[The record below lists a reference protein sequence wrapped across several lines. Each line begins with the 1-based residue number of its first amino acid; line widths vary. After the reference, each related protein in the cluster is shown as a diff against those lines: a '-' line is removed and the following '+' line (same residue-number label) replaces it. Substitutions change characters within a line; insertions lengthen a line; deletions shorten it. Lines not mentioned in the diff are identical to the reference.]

1 MDLVLTQL
9 TDLHINSTDD
19 LDVLLSRTKSIVGAI
34 SEVIRKPQETL
45 LILCVTG
52 DIANTGSIEQY
63 AVAEKFFDDII
74 EKISDRYSDLSF
86 QIAFVPGN
94 HDCDFSSK
102 YVSMR
107 NAIMGN
113 RDIDLYDRETIRAC
127 TSIQQNF
134 YNFVQKYVD
143 KGYSLGLRKDSI
155 FTENIICDDINSN
168 FKNYRIKLHCINTA
182 WCSQI
187 KEQKNMKFIVPSD
200 IEKREN
206 DIVISMMH
214 HGPNWFDW
222 EGNDNWNEYH
232 RNYSDIILIGHDH
245 KFDYVQTTN
254 YDSSTNYLIKG
265 NQLYSSGEKE
275 QSGFNIVKINLED
288 NIELFYTF
296 SWKSRIYERVLATEP
311 CHFER
316 NKYKESSISI
326 KKEKKE
332 YLEEIEID
340 IVNKNKSPLLL
351 SDTFVF
357 PVIQGE
363 KDDKPEKTKTYK
375 NQEDILNVIN
385 EKKLLIIDGGKEYG
399 KTALLKRLF
408 IILSESEL
416 FPIMINGES
425 IKSSSEN
432 EINSQIRREYV
443 DSYNNINVDHIMQ
456 LEKNQRVCL
465 IDDFDNNLLSD
476 KSQKDFL
483 EYICNHFGIVIIT
496 NNSKENMVGVVK
508 NIETSDYF
516 ESNFCRFEIRAI
528 RRVMKHRLIEKWLL
542 LENPTQDTNSIEF
555 QAKVKAKTTQVQ
567 NVIKTGYFSNTPIEF
582 LLVLSYID
590 NAQSFT
596 ADYSRYSYIYDS
608 LIREKI
614 NDIAEKDTVK
624 CTAYMTLLQ
633 LLAYGLYENKI
644 GEFFD
649 EDIILKAIY
658 KYNEEYSPIKGKPTN
673 IIKRLLDNNIL
684 AERGEQYKFKYSYM
698 YYYFAGSYIENVLSP
713 EEKTKKI
720 REILSNLS
728 LEINFNIALFMAY
741 SMSTEHVIFPMVK
754 EVEESLLKEFSGF
767 RYENHR
773 TLLSDANTTVFEKLN
788 ELYEIPENSQI
799 PELQEQLRE
808 HRDELE
814 EAELYNDKD
823 VDKSE
828 QGESENFGVVFND
841 FTKLL
846 RLIQFEG
853 EILKNYAAKIK
864 NQPRRDMIKLMGYS
878 NLKLL
883 GFFGNMISTELD
895 KIIEVVERKA
905 KSETDDKKI
914 NKQAL
919 LQLIRDYMGLI
930 WSQFVEINV
939 NNLAIC
945 WDTDMVRDDVRSFKE
960 WEKSDFFDMVNVE
973 YQFRISDSKLPV
985 RDIEKC
991 FYGKEKLDGFSCEI
1005 MKKIIA
1011 GYLMNYQYDAT
1022 DKARVC
1028 ELLGFNYRKL
1038 FLEEQKQQA
1047 LEMIE

>member
-1 MDLVLTQL
+1 M
-9 TDLHINSTDD
+9 
-19 LDVLLSRTKSIVGAI
+19 
-34 SEVIRKPQETL
+34 
-45 LILCVTG
+45 
-52 DIANTGSIEQY
+52 
-63 AVAEKFFDDII
+63 
-74 EKISDRYSDLSF
+74 
-86 QIAFVPGN
+86 
-94 HDCDFSSK
+94 
-102 YVSMR
+102 
-107 NAIMGN
+107 
-113 RDIDLYDRETIRAC
+113 
-127 TSIQQNF
+127 
-134 YNFVQKYVD
+134 QKYVD
-143 KGYSLGLRKDSI
+143 KGYSLGLRRDSI
-155 FTENIICDDINSN
+155 FTENIICDDMNPN

-187 KEQKNMKFIVPSD
+187 KEKKDMKFVVPSG
-200 IEKREN
+200 IEKQEN
-206 DIVISMMH
+206 DIVISMLH

-232 RNYSDIILIGHDH
+232 RTYSDIILIGHDH

-254 YDSSTNYLIKG
+254 YDSSTNYFVKG
-265 NQLYSSGEKE
+265 NQLYSNREKE

-288 NIELFYTF
+288 SIELFYTF
-296 SWKSRIYERVLATEP
+296 SLKSGIYERVLATEP

-316 NKYKESSISI
+316 NKYRDSSVSI
-326 KKEKKE
+326 KKGKKE

-351 SDTFVF
+351 SDIFVF
-357 PVIQGE
+357 PIIQGE
-363 KDDKPEKTKTYK
+363 RADKPEKTKTYK
-375 NQEDILNVIN
+375 NQEEILNVIN
-385 EKKLLIIDGGKEYG
+385 EKKLVIIDGGKEYG
-399 KTALLKRLF
+399 KTALLKRF
-408 IILSESEL
+408 FMIFSEAEL

-425 IKSSSEN
+425 IKSSAEN
-432 EINSQIRREYV
+432 EINDQIRREYV

-456 LEKNQRVCL
+456 LEKNRRVCL
-465 IDDFDNNLLSD
+465 IDDFDNNYLRD
-476 KSQKDFL
+476 KCQKDFL
-483 EYICNHFGIVIIT
+483 EYICNHFGIVVIT
-496 NNSKENMVGVVK
+496 NNGKGNMVGAVK

-516 ESNFCRFEIRAI
+516 ESNFYRLEIRTI
-528 RRVMKHRLIEKWLL
+528 RRVIKYRLIEKWLL

-555 QAKVKAKTTQVQ
+555 QAKVKSKTTQIQ

-614 NDIAEKDTVK
+614 NNVAEQDTVK

-633 LLAYGLYENKI
+633 LLAYDLYKNGIE
-644 GEFFD
+644 ELFD
-649 EDIILKAIY
+649 EEKIFKAIY
-658 KYNEEYSPIKGKPTN
+658 KYNEEYPSIKRKPTS
-673 IIKRLLDNNIL
+673 IIKKLLDNNIL
-684 AERGEQYKFKYSYM
+684 AERGDQYKFKYRYM
-698 YYYFAGSYIENVLSP
+698 YYYFAGSYIENILSP
-713 EEKTKKI
+713 EEKREKI

-728 LEINFNIALFMAY
+728 LEMNFNIALFMAY
-741 SMSTEHVIFPMVK
+741 SMSTEHVILPMVK
-754 EVEESLLKEFSGF
+754 EVEEFLLKEFSGF

-773 TLLSDANTTVFEKLN
+773 TLISDANTTVLEKLN
-788 ELYEIPENSQI
+788 AMYEIPENSQI

-814 EAELYNDKD
+814 ETELYSDKEGEEA
-823 VDKSE
+823 E
-828 QGESENFGVVFND
+828 QRVKENFDVIFND

-864 NQPRRDMIKLMGYS
+864 NRPRRDMIQMMGYS

-895 KIIEVVERKA
+895 KIIKVVERKA
-905 KSETDDKKI
+905 KAEIEDKKI

-919 LQLIRDYMGLI
+919 LQLIKDYMGFI

-945 WDTDMVRDDVRSFKE
+945 WDTDMVKDDVYSFKE
-960 WEKSDFFDMVNVE
+960 QEKSAFFDMVNVE
-973 YQFRISDSKLPV
+973 YQFRISDSKLPI

-991 FYGKEKLDGFSCEI
+991 FSGKEKLDSFSCEI

-1028 ELLGFNYRKL
+1028 ELLGFNYKKL

-1047 LEMIE
+1047 LEMNE